1 MLYDVIWCFTVRIYV
16 LCIHNPLMKSIISM
30 ALPIR
35 KSPKMTWNTS
45 LMPTFGRHREEQ
57 LTQDAAHR
65 VHRGLVLAKD
75 EFGCDKLEDT
85 MKWLLN
91 HWILNGKND
100 GKWFEHYSIY
110 LFVYSFTYVFN
121 QSDFG
126 ARHFQTNPFA
136 IVWSKFWL
144 CWDGL
149 SYSISIKFCMHIYI
163 HISIYIRI

>member
-1 MLYDVIWCFTVRIYV
+1 
-16 LCIHNPLMKSIISM
+16 M

-45 LMPTFGRHREEQ
+45 LTPTFGRHREEQ

-75 EFGCDKLEDT
+75 EFECDKLEDT

-110 LFVYSFTYVFN
+110 LFVYSFIYVFN
-121 QSDFG
+121 QCDFG

-136 IVWSKFWL
+136 IVWSKFWAVL
-144 CWDGL
+144 RWFEL
-149 SYSISIKFCMHIYI
+149 FYIYQILYAYIWYIYI
-163 HISIYIRI
+163 YVYNHVYNIYIIYSPAENG